1 MEIRSQP
8 AFGATSRDV
17 RYRTVRKRFAAV
29 LVLLAASIT
38 GWSGVGGARASTT
51 GIHWIVA
58 ASALKEIAQLN
69 PTVAQAAF
77 DNPSTYVVR
86 DGTGTGIRSGWTSIP
101 TASYKSYAQLSYDMS
116 HGLFPAGVQA
126 VLYDDERWSFT
137 PTVEQLNPA
146 LYIGL
151 AGQLCHSHGLALIAT
166 PAVDLAAVL
175 SPGTPR
181 YQAYLSLGLPAA
193 AAKSADAVDV
203 QAQSLETNTSAYS
216 AFVMKAA
223 QQARQAGGANLVVLA
238 GLSTGPAGQTV
249 TATQLTSAANATSS
263 LVDGY
268 WLNVPGQSAYC
279 PTCGAPKPG
288 VAVAFL
294 RAFLHL

>member
-1 MEIRSQP
+1 GARSRPSRLPSTSVEIRSQP

-38 GWSGVGGARASTT
+38 GWSGAGGVRASTT

-58 ASALKEIAQLN
+58 ASALKE
-69 PTVAQAAF
+69 TV
-77 DNPSTYVVR
+77 
-86 DGTGTGIRSGWTSIP
+86 
-101 TASYKSYAQLSYDMS
+101 
-116 HGLFPAGVQA
+116 
-126 VLYDDERWSFT
+126 
-137 PTVEQLNPA
+137 QLNPA

-223 QQARQAGGANLVVLA
+223 QQ
-238 GLSTGPAGQTV
+238 
-249 TATQLTSAANATSS
+249 
-263 LVDGY
+263 
-268 WLNVPGQSAYC
+268 
-279 PTCGAPKPG
+279 
-288 VAVAFL
+288 
-294 RAFLHL
+294 